1 MSLNHRLPA
10 ICVAAFS
17 SIGVLLAAFAGSSCS
32 FLYRVSDEENIFD
45 NELQG
50 ITSSFGVLCEHEI
63 FPRDGDRMWELSR
76 IFLIV
81 GLSLGSLT
89 AALAWAVASFLTPTD
104 SNWNGIS
111 VLAALTAV
119 IQVPIFVL
127 FEAEPC
133 MGELEDIDAF
143 SNTTTGM
150 GCELGPGSF
159 LLIASDLFFIAVTVL
174 TQCFDRP
181 RWGLEL
187 DLWKVPKKGDSKS
200 KKGKKKNSKPARN
213 DEYYYDDNENYDDA
227 VHLTS
232 LRAKSIISSEGD
244 NENAFYKISRIL
256 PAGHAKKSKEEG
268 KEKKPVGFFA
278 KLFGSSS
285 ATDDLEVPVGKTK
298 SMDDEYDY
306 ESQLLHNLEIVRV
319 LPQVEESTPS
329 STPSPAPSTVPGE
342 GEEVSIG
349 AFARVTTS
357 HTNVSNN
364 RSVQSFDAVV
374 DNGTTL
380 IPWMPSAATEASG
393 IISPLVEQHQMIDSP
408 GTSLLCMETNMQ
420 QQPIV
425 SSVTD
430 ILNDLRCE
438 EIAADE
444 FENNKPVVPFAPGES
459 PELLSNESKP
469 PQVSRRS
476 STPVADTVAAGV
488 RQIAK
493 KLKSTDSKRPSVATS
508 IRNLGIFK
516 NRKGAY
522 CQMSSDRSSEDLGS
536 FAQSTDEES
545 GDAYFNYYDE
555 SDGKP
560 SAALQLHYAD
570 ENLEPQT
577 LEPQAIANVSGISEG
592 FQEDEIKHIYDAL
605 NEDKEGVNS
614 ILQDT
619 QDTSTEAF
627 APFDTIS
634 IGSTHSDPGP
644 ISFSNDDLGTEFTFN
659 TGSAESSDPSFM
671 DLLNA
676 QMEFETTFPPD
687 DVLDDDDDE
696 ELQEYLRGRSL
707 ARNDVR
713 RRRRPISPVGSIKSH
728 TSLLHYTIDE
738 ETEEDVKNEL
748 GPASTYSLK
757 RTLSSPELGSGPRP
771 ISSRRDRS
779 TNELLK
785 KLERLKQT
793 MHTDSV
799 QTGERSE
806 LPPLSPRKDELP
818 PLSPRKVD
826 PPTGNASENLNSST
840 DGSFVSMDETSTVD
854 SHIDEASAILTD
866 LLSADIGDSNLNESI
881 DPAEPSQIL
890 KNDPDVL
897 AEAQD
902 IVNAATVPTQ
912 LVTNE
917 SESWRDLI
925 SPMKETPKK
934 DHWKDAHSPIKT
946 LAPKEHWSKPGT
958 PGTADISD
966 ETSETG
972 YTRST
977 ISVDSDDSS
986 APGDEPRTRSRSLG
1000 RMKKDR
1006 KSNSYRNSNSLSP
1019 TRQKSEGS
1027 SCLPTNISS
1036 LARESRI
1043 RRLQQL
1049 RKGYVPLD
1057 NSYEQPESPKPY
1069 RRDPYDP
1076 VVSDPELTPKRKTT
1090 VPHDRDEIMSATSS
1104 IDVPNELFQP
1114 SLLDPDEPCPEFDNI
1129 LDHLDLQL
1137 IDLNRPVGAEYGADE
1152 GSM

>member
-1 MSLNHRLPA
+1 MALNHRLPA

-32 FLYRVSDEENIFD
+32 FLYRVRDEENIFD
-45 NELQG
+45 NELQE

-63 FPRDGDRMWELSR
+63 FPRDGDKMWELSR

-133 MGELEDIDAF
+133 IGELEDIDLF

-150 GCELGPGSF
+150 GCELGPGAY
-159 LLIASDLFFIAVTVL
+159 LLVASDLFFIAVTVL

-181 RWGLEL
+181 RWGLDL
-187 DLWKVPKKGDSKS
+187 DLWKVHKKGESKG
-200 KKGKKKNSKPARN
+200 KKGKKKNPKLSRN

-244 NENAFYKISRIL
+244 DENAFYKISRIL
-256 PAGHAKKSKEEG
+256 PAGHAKKSKEEVQ
-268 KEKKPVGFFA
+268 EKKPVGFFA
-278 KLFGSSS
+278 KLFGSPSS
-285 ATDDLEVPVGKTK
+285 TDDLEVPVGKTK

-306 ESQLLHNLEIVRV
+306 ESQLQHNLEIVRV
-319 LPQVEESTPS
+319 LPQVDGL
-329 STPSPAPSTVPGE
+329 TPSPAPSTVPGE

-349 AFARVTTS
+349 AFDRVTTS
-357 HTNVSNN
+357 HTNDSNN
-364 RSVQSFDAVV
+364 RSVQSFDAIV

-380 IPWMPSAATEASG
+380 IPWMPSAAMEDSG
-393 IISPLVEQHQMIDSP
+393 IVSPLVEQHQMIDSP

-444 FENNKPVVPFAPGES
+444 YQTKPVVPFAPGET
-459 PELLSNESKP
+459 PELLSNESKS
-469 PQVSRRS
+469 PQVARRS
-476 STPVADTVAAGV
+476 STPVAETVAAGV

-493 KLKSTDSKRPSVATS
+493 KLKSTDSKRPSVVAS

-536 FAQSTDEES
+536 YAQSTDEES
-545 GDAYFNYYDE
+545 GDAYFNYYDGN
-555 SDGKP
+555 DGKP
-560 SAALQLHYAD
+560 PPALQLHYAD
-570 ENLEPQT
+570 ENLQ
-577 LEPQAIANVSGISEG
+577 PQAVADVSGVSEG
-592 FQEDEIKHIYDAL
+592 IQEDEIKHIYDAL
-605 NEDKEGVNS
+605 NQDNEGVNS
-614 ILQDT
+614 IVQDA
-619 QDTSTEAF
+619 QNTSAEAF

-644 ISFSNDDLGTEFTFN
+644 ISFGNDDLGTNFTFT
-659 TGSAESSDPSFM
+659 TGSIESSDPSFM

-676 QMEFETTFPPD
+676 QMEFETRFPPD
-687 DVLDDDDDE
+687 DDDDDDE
-696 ELQEYLRGRSL
+696 ELQEYLRGRSV
-707 ARNDVR
+707 ARNDGR

-748 GPASTYSLK
+748 DPTSTYSLK

-779 TNELLK
+779 TIELLK

-799 QTGERSE
+799 RTGDRSE
-806 LPPLSPRKDELP
+806 LPPLSPRKDERP
-818 PLSPRKVD
+818 PLSPRKLEPPVD
-826 PPTGNASENLNSST
+826 NANANLDSST
-840 DGSFVSMDETSTVD
+840 DSSFVSMDDTSTADTHV
-854 SHIDEASAILTD
+854 DEASAILTD
-866 LLSADIGDSNLNESI
+866 LLSGEIGDSNLNKSV
-881 DPAEPSQIL
+881 DPAEPSQIV
-890 KNDPDVL
+890 KDDHDVL
-897 AEAQD
+897 SEAQD
-902 IVNAATVPTQ
+902 IANPVTVPTQ

-917 SESWRDLI
+917 SESWKDLI

-934 DHWKDAHSPIKT
+934 DHWKDAHSPIKD

-972 YTRST
+972 HTRST

-986 APGDEPRTRSRSLG
+986 AGGDEPRIRSRSLG

-1006 KSNSYRNSNSLSP
+1006 KSNSYRASNSLSP

-1076 VVSDPELTPKRKTT
+1076 VISDPELTPKRKTA
-1090 VPHDRDEIMSATSS
+1090 VPHDRDEIMSAAGS

-1114 SLLDPDEPCPEFDNI
+1114 SLLDPDESCPEFDNI

-1137 IDLNRPVGAEYGADE
+1137 IDLNRPIGAEYGADE